1 MLANEYR
8 ANLLYEHY
16 DATVLDDT
24 AMLYDAAVY
33 DDAAVS
39 IRMSFN

>member
-1 MLANEYR
+1 MFANEYL
-8 ANLLYEHY
+8 AHLLYEHH

-33 DDAAVS
+33 DDAAMS

>member
-1 MLANEYR
+1 MFADQHGAE
-8 ANLLYEHY
+8 LLYEHY

-24 AMLYDAAVY
+24 TMLYDAAVY